1 MQAKTKKRYKRS
13 KQRERI
19 LQLLKETDTH
29 PTADWI
35 YNHLK
40 KEYPK
45 LSLGNV
51 YRNLNILVE
60 QGLIR
65 ELNFGSTFDRY
76 DAVTEKHY
84 HFICQI
90 CGNIF
95 DLLIPYDDSADRAAE
110 AITGGKVFFHRKE
123 FYGICK
129 DCLEKGGTS

>member
-1 MQAKTKKRYKRS
+1 MQTKTKKRYKRS

-29 PTADWI
+29 PTADWV
-35 YNHLK
+35 YNQLK

-84 HFICQI
+84 HFICQK
-90 CGNIF
+90 CGNIY
-95 DLLIPYDDSADRAAE
+95 DLNVPYDESADRE
-110 AITGGKVFFHRKE
+110 VEKLTGGKVFFHRKE

-129 DCLEKGGTS
+129 NCLEEEK

>member
-1 MQAKTKKRYKRS
+1 MPITDTKRYKRS

-19 LQLLKETDTH
+19 LEILKKTNTH

-51 YRNLNILVE
+51 YRNLNILVN
-60 QGLIR
+60 QGLVH
-65 ELNFGSTFDRY
+65 ELSFGSTFDHY
-76 DAVTEKHY
+76 DAHTEEHY
-84 HFICQI
+84 HFICQS
-90 CGNIF
+90 CGAIL
-95 DLLIPYDDSADRAAE
+95 DLEMPYIGADDRKVE
-110 AITGGKVFFHRKE
+110 KMTGAKVHFHRTE

-129 DCLEKGGTS
+129 KCLDKNQ

>member
-1 MQAKTKKRYKRS
+1 MQTKTKKRYKRS

-29 PTADWI
+29 PTADRV

-84 HFICQI
+84 HFICQK
-90 CGNIF
+90 CGNIY
-95 DLLIPYDDSADRAAE
+95 DLQLPYDESADRE
-110 AITGGKVFFHRKE
+110 VEEQTGGKVFFHRKE

-129 DCLEKGGTS
+129 NCLEKET

>member
-1 MQAKTKKRYKRS
+1 MQAKNRKRYKRS

-19 LQLLKETDTH
+19 LELLKQTDTH

-76 DAVTEKHY
+76 DANTDEHY
-84 HFICQI
+84 HFICQK
-90 CGNIF
+90 CGRIF
-95 DLLIPYDDSADRAAE
+95 DLNLPYDSGMDRKVE
-110 AITGGKVFFHRKE
+110 EMTGAKVQFHQTE
-123 FYGICK
+123 FYGICN
-129 DCLEKGGTS
+129 DCLKEEK

>member
-1 MQAKTKKRYKRS
+1 MKKRYKRS

-19 LQLLKETDTH
+19 LQLLRETDTH

-40 KEYPK
+40 EEYPK

-60 QGLIR
+60 QGLIH

-76 DAVTEKHY
+76 DARTDEHY
-84 HFICQI
+84 HFICQK
-90 CGNIF
+90 CGTIF
-95 DLLIPYDDSADRAAE
+95 DLDLPYDESINRKVE
-110 AITGGKVFFHRKE
+110 AMTGGKVRFHQTE

-129 DCLEKGGTS
+129 ECLEKEKNSSGY

>member
-1 MQAKTKKRYKRS
+1 MQTKTKKRYKRS

-19 LQLLKETDTH
+19 LQLLRETDTH

-40 KEYPK
+40 EEYPK

-51 YRNLNILVE
+51 YRNLNILVK
-60 QGLIR
+60 QGLIN

-76 DAVTEKHY
+76 DAHTEEHY
-84 HFICQI
+84 HFICQKCNRI
-90 CGNIF
+90 Y
-95 DLLIPYDDSADRAAE
+95 DLSLPYDNKIDRQVE
-110 AITGGKVFFHRKE
+110 EITGGKVRFHHTE

-129 DCLEKGGTS
+129 KCLEEEE

>member
-1 MQAKTKKRYKRS
+1 MQTTNRKRYKRS

-19 LQLLKETDTH
+19 LELLRQTDTH

-76 DAVTEKHY
+76 DARTDEHY
-84 HFICQI
+84 HFICQK
-90 CGNIF
+90 CGNIY
-95 DLLIPYDDSADRAAE
+95 DLEIPYDSKLDRQVE
-110 AITGGKVFFHRKE
+110 EMIGGKVRFHQTE
-123 FYGICK
+123 FYGVCK
-129 DCLEKGGTS
+129 SCLEKEK

>member
-1 MQAKTKKRYKRS
+1 VQMKNLKRYKRS
-13 KQRERI
+13 KQRDRI
-19 LQLLKETDTH
+19 LGLLRETDTH

-76 DAVTEKHY
+76 DANTEEHY
-84 HFICQI
+84 HFICQK
-90 CGNIF
+90 CGRIY
-95 DLLIPYDDSADRAAE
+95 DLNLPYDTETNRRVE
-110 AITGGKVFFHRKE
+110 EITGGKVRFHRTE

-129 DCLEKGGTS
+129 NCLEEEK